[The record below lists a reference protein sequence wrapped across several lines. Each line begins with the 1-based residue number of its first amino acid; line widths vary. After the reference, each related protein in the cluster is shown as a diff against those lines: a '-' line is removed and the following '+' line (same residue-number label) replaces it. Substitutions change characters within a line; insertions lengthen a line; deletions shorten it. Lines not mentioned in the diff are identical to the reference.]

1 MSRRDTCVNGARGLE
16 GGRKVEQMPRK
27 IFLGVF
33 GHVAVDTI
41 CTVDS
46 FPAVN
51 TCEGIIDK
59 RVEFGGTAGNLA
71 FYAANMGVPTSLA
84 SFVGSDFPEPYRRHL
99 EAAGIDLTDLVRV
112 GNARTASI
120 IMISDKAHRQI
131 GFVDQGVMLRQN
143 DMKLPRHSIEDA
155 KIVHVGTGRPGFA
168 LRVCRRA
175 KELGKLVAI
184 DPAQELS
191 YVYSAK
197 DFSTIVRLAD
207 IFFCNETE
215 LGIALKYLRKK
226 KPSDLLAYVDKLIVT
241 LGKRGSRIMT
251 REGESIDIP
260 PARPRR
266 VVDTTGAGDA
276 YRAGFYAGMYRRLG
290 LEECGMIAS
299 AAASFAVE
307 SFGGQTDPPSWEE
320 VFKRAF
326 GGVSARASHR

>member
-1 MSRRDTCVNGARGLE
+1 
-16 GGRKVEQMPRK
+16 MPRK
-27 IFLGVF
+27 RFLGVF

-46 FPAVN
+46 FPAIN
-51 TCEGIIDK
+51 TCEGVIDK

-71 FYAANMGVPTSLA
+71 FYAASMGVPTALA
-84 SFVGSDFPEPYRRHL
+84 SFVGSDFPESYRRHL
-99 EAAGIDLTDLVRV
+99 EAAGIDLMDLVQV
-112 GNARTASI
+112 ENARTASI
-120 IMISDKAHRQI
+120 IMVSDKAHRQI

-143 DMKLPRHSIEDA
+143 DMELPRHSIEDV
-155 KIVHVGTGRPGFA
+155 KVVHVGTGRPGFA

-191 YVYSAK
+191 YVYSAR
-197 DFSTIVRLAD
+197 DFSSIVRLAD

-215 LGIALKYLRKK
+215 LGIALRYLRKK
-226 KPSDLLAYVDKLIVT
+226 KPSDLLAHVDKLIVT

-251 REGESIDIP
+251 SAGDTIDVP
-260 PARPRR
+260 PARPRK

-276 YRAGFYAGMYRRLG
+276 YRAGFYAGMYRRYG

-307 SFGGQTDPPSWEE
+307 SFGGQTNPPSWED
-320 VFKRAF
+320 VCRRAF
-326 GGVSARASHR
+326 GGKSARSSHR